1 MSTETLI
8 LAVVVLDILSSV
20 FLTRL
25 INIPPGE
32 FRIHLDINQVNQS
45 LGFTIVRNRID
56 KFLLIS
62 ELFFK
67 KPHCIPLIFDS
78 FIDSFY
84 FSTF

>member
-62 ELFFK
+62 ELFAK
-67 KPHCIPLIFDS
+67 KTALHT
-78 FIDSFY
+78 IDI
-84 FSTF
+84 